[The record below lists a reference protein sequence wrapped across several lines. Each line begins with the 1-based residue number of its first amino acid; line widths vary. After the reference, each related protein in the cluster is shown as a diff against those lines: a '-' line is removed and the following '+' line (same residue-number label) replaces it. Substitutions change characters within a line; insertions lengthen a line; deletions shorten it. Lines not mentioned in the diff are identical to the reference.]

1 MDIVELKG
9 KRVLVVGSGISGTGA
24 VKALCSVGAEPV
36 LFDANE
42 QLKKEDV

>member
-24 VKALCSVGAEPV
+24 VKALCSPPFSMLMTG
-36 LFDANE
+36 
-42 QLKKEDV
+42 